1 MLILLYIY
9 INYINECFIVYQVF
23 KLFNLWIMVIMNVL
37 VELYQEFDFKFN
49 LKFEIEVLCKILN
62 IDLGVSI
69 YFLFVE
75 IFNFE
80 IYKIM
85 RFVFCMYI

>member
-1 MLILLYIY
+1 
-9 INYINECFIVYQVF
+9 
-23 KLFNLWIMVIMNVL
+23 MVIMNVL

-80 IYKIM
+80 IDKIM
-85 RFVFCMYI
+85 GFVFCMYI

>member
-1 MLILLYIY
+1 
-9 INYINECFIVYQVF
+9 
-23 KLFNLWIMVIMNVL
+23 MVIMNVL

-80 IYKIM
+80 IDKIM
-85 RFVFCMYI
+85 RFVFCMCI

>member
-1 MLILLYIY
+1 
-9 INYINECFIVYQVF
+9 
-23 KLFNLWIMVIMNVL
+23 MNVL

-80 IYKIM
+80 IDKIM
-85 RFVFCMYI
+85 GFVFCMYI

>member
-1 MLILLYIY
+1 
-9 INYINECFIVYQVF
+9 
-23 KLFNLWIMVIMNVL
+23 MVIMNVL

-75 IFNFE
+75 SFNFE
-80 IYKIM
+80 IDKIM

>member
-1 MLILLYIY
+1 
-9 INYINECFIVYQVF
+9 
-23 KLFNLWIMVIMNVL
+23 MVIMNVL

-80 IYKIM
+80 IDKI
-85 RFVFCMYI
+85 